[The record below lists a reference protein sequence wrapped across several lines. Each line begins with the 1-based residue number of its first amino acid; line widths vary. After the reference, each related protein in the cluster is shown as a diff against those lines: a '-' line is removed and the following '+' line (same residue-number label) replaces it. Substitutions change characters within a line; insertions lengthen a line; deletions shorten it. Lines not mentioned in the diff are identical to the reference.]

1 MIKDAIQIYSK
12 CFSLTV
18 LESETQIIAYSDS
31 AKLAKLVYNK
41 GEKGINYLTN
51 STENKHG
58 YKYGFCRSGD
68 ILLACFDNIKIH
80 K

>member
-1 MIKDAIQIYSK
+1 MIIKDVIQIYSK

-18 LESETQIIAYSDS
+18 MESETKIIAYSDS
-31 AKLAKLVYNK
+31 AQLAKLVYKK
-41 GEKGINYLTN
+41 GEKGIKYLTDAA
-51 STENKHG
+51 EN
-58 YKYGFCRSGD
+58 KYGFCRSGD